1 MNKIEYKAMKKTA
14 IKEFGADDK
23 ESLDFYADKIE
34 KLAKLLKWVGIVF
47 FIISIPLSFLIIG
60 IPMLIGSIFIYF
72 YSTKVMLKKVQSF
85 REHLKNDSE
94 ITACSI

>member
-1 MNKIEYKAMKKTA
+1 MKKTA

-23 ESLDFYADKIE
+23 ESLDFYADKME
-34 KLAKLLKWVGIVF
+34 KLAKLFKWVAIVF

-60 IPMLIGSIFIYF
+60 IPLLLGSILVYF
-72 YSTKVMLKKVQSF
+72 YSTKIMLKKVQSF

-94 ITACSI
+94 IAAS

>member
-14 IKEFGADDK
+14 FRELGADDK
-23 ESLDFYADKIE
+23 ESLDYYAAKIE
-34 KLAKLLKWVGIVF
+34 KFAKVYKWAAIGL

-72 YSTKVMLKKVQSF
+72 FAHKKMLKKVQSF
-85 REHLKNDSE
+85 REHLKNDPELAS
-94 ITACSI
+94 S